1 MDRLVGRA
9 WFSIALFLAAGS
21 PLHARPP
28 ARDEGRRAGITRIE
42 ITRVS
47 PVPGTYGDR
56 GVAYELASGL
66 AFGTLDPR
74 ARANRGIVNLA
85 KAPRNAQGLV
95 EYNVEIAL
103 MRPAVPGTGN
113 GKLIY
118 SVVNRGNGVP
128 AAGAAP
134 DPADAGTGFWM
145 SLGYTVLW
153 SGWQGELWAGNPST
167 LKGHFPIATNG
178 ASPIVGESREEYI
191 PDSGGNG
198 GFPFTNGPTSFK
210 GNLTYPTASLDRTAA
225 RLTVRQ
231 NETGPRTA
239 LNEFAFLDENT
250 VQIAKARGFDEGAI
264 YELVYPAK
272 DPIVNGIGFA
282 SVRDL
287 VSFLRSGGGEA
298 RETYTAA
305 LAYGVSQSG
314 RFLRDGVYQ
323 GFNADLNGRRVFDGI
338 LPVIPGSRKTS
349 LNIQFS
355 QAGRFSR
362 QHEDHTFPGDQFPF
376 TYSTTYDPIAGR
388 ADGILRTCSSE
399 EAEDDEDGSSGTCP
413 KVAQVDSDSE
423 TWQARASLVVTD
435 PAGRSLDQPE
445 NVRVYMVAGSPH
457 GGGSPASAKTRG
469 ICKELNDPIPMTPY
483 LRAILVALDAWVTE
497 GTEPPPSAY
506 PSLDDGTL
514 VTIEEARKL
523 YPSIPGAPYSVAAL
537 NRLAYLDHSEQP
549 PLVGASYPVFV
560 TRPGP
565 DGNPQGGI
573 VPPEIS
579 VPYATYAGRN
589 LRAGNHAAGEAC
601 NLAGSY
607 IPFPQTRAAGDARP
621 SIADLYPGGQS
632 QYSAL
637 RSAAV
642 DALIE
647 QRYVLER
654 DRASLSAGTLGQP

>member
-1 MDRLVGRA
+1 MDRIVSRA
-9 WFSIALFLAAGS
+9 WLFAAALLAISS
-21 PLHARPP
+21 PLQARSYARGDGPP
-28 ARDEGRRAGITRIE
+28 AGITRID
-42 ITRVS
+42 ITQVA
-47 PVPGTYGDR
+47 PVPGKYGDS
-56 GVAYELASGL
+56 GIAYELVRGI
-66 AFGTLDPR
+66 AFGALDPR
-74 ARANRGIVNLA
+74 ARANQGIVNLA
-85 KAPRNAQGLV
+85 KAPRNARGLV
-95 EYNVEIAL
+95 EYKVEVAL
-103 MRPAVPGTGN
+103 MRPAVAGTGN

-128 AAGAAP
+128 VAGTAP

-153 SGWQGELWAGNPST
+153 SGWQGELWPGNPST

-178 ASPIVGESREEYI
+178 NSPIVGESREEYI
-191 PDSGGNG
+191 PDTGGNG
-198 GFPFTNGPTSFK
+198 GFPFINGPTSFT
-210 GNLTYPTASLDRTAA
+210 GNLTYPASRDRAAA
-225 RLTVRQ
+225 RLTVRE
-231 NETGPRTA
+231 NETGPRTT
-239 LNEFAFLDENT
+239 LTDFKFVDENT
-250 VQIAKARGFDEGAI
+250 VQITKAKGFDEGAI

-272 DPIVNGIGFA
+272 NPIVNGIGFA

-287 VSFLRSGGGEA
+287 VSFLRYSDDES
-298 RETYTAA
+298 EEYTAA

-314 RFLRDGVYQ
+314 RFLKDGVYQ
-323 GFNADLNGRRVFDGI
+323 GFNADVNGRRVFDGI

-349 LNIQFS
+349 LNVQFS

-376 TYSTTYDPIAGR
+376 TYATTYDPVTGR
-388 ADGILRTCSSE
+388 TDGVLKKCSSRGPD
-399 EAEDDEDGSSGTCP
+399 DDENESHGTCP

-435 PAGRSLDQPE
+435 PAGRSLEQPE
-445 NVRVYMVAGSPH
+445 GVRVYMVAGSQH
-457 GGGSPASAKTRG
+457 GGGSPASARTRG

-483 LRAILVALDAWVTE
+483 LRAILFALDAWVTE
-497 GTEPPPSAY
+497 ETEPPPSAY
-506 PSLDDGTL
+506 PTLDDGTL
-514 VTIEEARKL
+514 VTIEEAQRL
-523 YPSIPGAPYSVAAL
+523 YPAIPGAPYSVAAL
-537 NRLAYLDHSEQP
+537 NRLAYVDHSEQP

-565 DGNPQGGI
+565 DGNPLGGI

-589 LRAGNHAAGEAC
+589 LRANTHAAGEAC

-607 IPFPQTRAAGDARP
+607 LPFPQAKTVGDARP
-621 SIADLYPGGQS
+621 SIAELYPGGQV

-637 RSAAV
+637 RAAAV
-642 DALIE
+642 EALIE
-647 QRYVLER
+647 QRYVLSR